1 MSVFDIVEATPYLT
15 VRVLCMLNVPSAIP
29 FDRRAKAERI
39 SQLRSLQARQ
49 ARGLPLSKADEVR
62 LAELMA
68 ENRHLISGKAAGEF
82 ADGKAGKDCAVM

>member
-1 MSVFDIVEATPYLT
+1 MIARGLQ
-15 VRVLCMLNVPSAIP
+15 NISA
-29 FDRRAKAERI
+29 DRKLDKRAKAERI

-68 ENRHLISGKAAGEF
+68 ENRHLVSGKAAGES
-82 ADGKAGKDCAVM
+82 ADGKTGKDCAVM